1 MYTVHSFALALLP
14 PPFRTLLA
22 RWVGSSRA
30 RGGARGHKES
40 FRMGILDKF
49 TSLFA
54 PRKTKVRVICVG
66 LDNSGKSTVINYLK
80 PKKVRCC
87 RAPAPAAP
95 AVLTLPPLCR
105 VSEQSTSTEV
115 VPTVGFSVEEF
126 AKGNLGFTVFDM
138 SGQVLSAR
146 HTLTLAL
153 ASTLTLSL
161 APTRTLSRG
170 GTATCG
176 STTTRTAAA
185 SSSRSTRAIRS
196 GCASREMSCSPCS
209 TTQT

>member
-1 MYTVHSFALALLP
+1 
-14 PPFRTLLA
+14 
-22 RWVGSSRA
+22 
-30 RGGARGHKES
+30 
-40 FRMGILDKF
+40 MGILDKF

-80 PKKVRCC
+80 PKKVRRR
-87 RAPAPAAP
+87 RAPAPANPARTSPCRDP
-95 AVLTLPPLCR
+95 AVSLR
-105 VSEQSTSTEV
+105 QSTSTEV

-138 SGQVLSAR
+138 SGQVLPAM
-146 HTLTLAL
+146 HTLTTLAP
-153 ASTLTLSL
+153 ASTLTL
-161 APTRTLSRG
+161 ARTLALPRG

-185 SSSRSTRAIRS
+185 SSSRLTRATRS
-196 GCASREMSCSPCS
+196 GCAPRERRAFYP
-209 TTQT
+209 